1 MDYFKVYSTH
11 QACKTLLLSLL
22 KISFFVFQVSNVLK
36 DLETSNELSGA
47 RAVDIKALHS
57 VLTGNLQGTTM
68 GQKQMIDEEIQ
79 R

>member
-1 MDYFKVYSTH
+1 M
-11 QACKTLLLSLL
+11 
-22 KISFFVFQVSNVLK
+22 LK
-36 DLETSNELSGA
+36 DLETSNVLSGA

>member
-1 MDYFKVYSTH
+1 
-11 QACKTLLLSLL
+11 
-22 KISFFVFQVSNVLK
+22 VLK